1 MNTIPAII
9 PIAIPIALTGDKAVI
24 PLNNGGVSDNTA
36 SLNLGFPPITSLPL
50 GTGGLPP
57 IREDLN
63 GMLYLLSSQ
72 TYYQQV
78 GGLVPWDSGVSTAIG
93 GYPLNAVLVWFDTA
107 GEIHIIRSSKA
118 NNTTVPS
125 ASTVGTTVDFDWYDT
140 IPTQA
145 QLNLKANKTLDNV
158 NALAVTTALINT
170 GAVTEPKLADS
181 SVSTRTI
188 AASAVVSAKLAT
200 DAVETA
206 KIKAGAVTAV
216 KLGTGIDVV
225 VESWVATDGNSWYRK
240 YKSGWVEQGGNT
252 ISTPA
257 GDEQFN
263 VTFPIAFE
271 TLCVS
276 VVGTAKNPTSTA
288 YLENFLQVVSVS
300 KTGAVLFNQVTAYV
314 NACDYYW
321 QAKGY

>member
-50 GTGGLPP
+50 GSGGLPP

-125 ASTVGTTVDFDWYDT
+125 ALTVGTTVEFDWYDT

-158 NALAVTTALINT
+158 NNLAVTTALINT
-170 GAVTEPKLADS
+170 GAVTEPKLADL

-188 AASAVVSAKLAT
+188 VASAVVSAKLAT
-200 DAVETA
+200 DAVETV

-216 KLGTGIDVV
+216 KLSSMIDVV
-225 VESWVATDGNSWYRK
+225 IEEWVAEDGNSWYRK
-240 YKSGWVEQGGNT
+240 WRNGWVEQGGFITSAPNGKT
-252 ISTPA
+252 VVNFPVSMTSVKSVMVLA
-257 GDEQFN
+257 QTSGVNDEIDWN
-263 VTFPIAFE
+263 
-271 TLCVS
+271 
-276 VVGTAKNPTSTA
+276 VVGTPSSTSMTIRVYNRDNAGGA
-288 YLENFLQVVSVS
+288 YWTSSGIQ
-300 KTGAVLFNQVTAYV
+300 
-314 NACDYYW
+314 
-321 QAKGY
+321 

>member
-24 PLNNGGVSDNTA
+24 PLNNGGESDNTA

-50 GTGGLPP
+50 GSGGLPP

-93 GYPLNAVLVWFDTA
+93 GYPLNAVLVWFDTE

-125 ASTVGTTVDFDWYDT
+125 ALTVGTTVDFDWYDT

-158 NALAVTTALINT
+158 NNLAVITALINT

-181 SVSTRTI
+181 SVSTRAI
-188 AASAVVSAKLAT
+188 AASAVISAKLAT

-206 KIKAGAVTAV
+206 KIKAGAVTAE
-216 KLGTGIDVV
+216 KLLATLGVV
-225 VESWVATDGNSWYRK
+225 IESWVASDGNSWYRK
-240 YKSGWVEQGGNT
+240 WRNGFIEQGGVIAQT
-252 ISTPA
+252 AQSVAI
-257 GDEQFN
+257 
-263 VTFPIAFE
+263 TFPIPF
-271 TLCVS
+271 TNVKYS
-276 VVGTAKNPTSTA
+276 FSHMVTSTA
-288 YLENFLQVVSVS
+288 PYYYFYLGTVS
-300 KTGAVLFNQVTAYV
+300 KTTTGITAWSV
-314 NACDYYW
+314 YYDGTPGTDIMW
-321 QAKGY
+321 TAAGY